1 MRIAIIAANG
11 RLGKVL
17 VEEFLTAGHSVR
29 AGVRGSTDLAPHQ
42 RLEVVQCDATNPA
55 DVRHLLKGQHIVFS
69 ALGHVKGSTA
79 NVQTNAT
86 KTILAV
92 MSELGLNRFVDV
104 TGTGA
109 RFPGDKILPIDRFL
123 NWAVSMIDPSRI
135 KDGQD
140 HVELLK
146 TSGIDWTVIRVLK
159 LQNVKPKPYV
169 LRLHGP
175 TKLYVGR
182 REVAKAML
190 EVVEKNIFLK
200 QAPIIGRSEGAK

>member
-11 RLGKVL
+11 RLGKAL
-17 VEEFLTAGHSVR
+17 VEEALIAGHTVR
-29 AGVRGSTDLAPHQ
+29 AGVRRNNTLAPHPE
-42 RLEVVQCDATNPA
+42 LEVVECDATKPT
-55 DVRHLLKGQHIVFS
+55 DVRRLLKGQQIVFS
-69 ALGHVKGSTA
+69 ALGHVKGSAA

-109 RFPGDKILPIDRFL
+109 RLPGDIILPIDRFL
-123 NWAVSMIDPSRI
+123 NWAVSVIDPSRI

-146 TSGIDWTVIRVLK
+146 KSTIDWTVLRVLK
-159 LQNVKPKPYV
+159 LQNVKPKPYT

-190 EVVEKNIFLK
+190 EVAEKSLFLK
-200 QAPIIGRSEGAK
+200 QAPIIGHPEISK